1 MQHNVRFEA
10 GDARELFIAHRTGEV
25 RRRVCGLVQSEVKIH
40 VECLWALV
48 TSMRLQ
54 RTEDNLKK
62 VVNDANLN
70 QLGHQPLQS
79 ILIVVKFHL

>member
-1 MQHNVRFEA
+1 MTLCSGNWLTNLLLLMQHNVRFEA

-25 RRRVCGLVQSEVKIH
+25 RCRVSGLMQSEVKLH

-54 RTEDNLKK
+54 RTEDNLKIG
-62 VVNDANLN
+62 VNDASVN
-70 QLGHQPLQS
+70 
-79 ILIVVKFHL
+79 